1 MEMEVMQ
8 TMNSTTNQ
16 LLTETYASLCPI
28 LINYI
33 YRRINDYESARD
45 MAQDVF
51 LRLMDYKHMLREETV
66 RSMIFSI
73 AHNLVIDYLRR
84 YYRKQEMLAYFYEY
98 GATVNDETESNV
110 IANDILALEKFKLY
124 QLSPQRRIVYL
135 MNRFQNKTVSEISE
149 ELSLSRRTVENH
161 LQTGRNEVRE
171 FIRQCI

>member
-1 MEMEVMQ
+1 MQ

-98 GATVNDETESNV
+98 GATVNDETESN
-110 IANDILALEKFKLY
+110 
-124 QLSPQRRIVYL
+124 
-135 MNRFQNKTVSEISE
+135 
-149 ELSLSRRTVENH
+149 H
-161 LQTGRNEVRE
+161 
-171 FIRQCI
+171 

>member
-1 MEMEVMQ
+1 M
-8 TMNSTTNQ
+8 
-16 LLTETYASLCPI
+16 
-28 LINYI
+28 
-33 YRRINDYESARD
+33 
-45 MAQDVF
+45 
-51 LRLMDYKHMLREETV
+51 
-66 RSMIFSI
+66 
-73 AHNLVIDYLRR
+73 IDYLRR

>member
-171 FIRQCI
+171 VIRQCI

>member
-1 MEMEVMQ
+1 MHLCNGLIQ
-8 TMNSTTNQ
+8 WNSGSKFSLRACHYQ
-16 LLTETYASLCPI
+16 DELSFWGVIPIESGSLCQG
-28 LINYI
+28 
-33 YRRINDYESARD
+33 SAADLLVELGQLPTQGDTAVR
-45 MAQDVF
+45 AEGGGEVLQ
-51 LRLMDYKHMLREETV
+51 RGEE
-66 RSMIFSI
+66 
-73 AHNLVIDYLRR
+73 LVGSLV
-84 YYRKQEMLAYFYEY
+84 KEY